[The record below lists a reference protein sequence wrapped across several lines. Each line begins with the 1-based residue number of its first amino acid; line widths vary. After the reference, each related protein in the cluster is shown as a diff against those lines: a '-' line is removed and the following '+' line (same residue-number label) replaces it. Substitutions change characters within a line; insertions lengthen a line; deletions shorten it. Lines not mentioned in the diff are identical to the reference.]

1 MRKPDHGQ
9 SAGNRFSDGCTR
21 EYYIF
26 ESVWTAITY
35 SISECMGTMYN
46 DYFIK
51 ENISLIILSPKSSS
65 SPRQECLLKYIK
77 RDGSIFWGEVHYK
90 LYYDRRQKFVGSLGT
105 MSDISERKKRSTSF
119 WKRTNALPC
128 NLKSWHCRGACG
140 RNRP

>member
-1 MRKPDHGQ
+1 MDNLQ
-9 SAGNRFSDGCTR
+9 EIVFQTDAQGNIT
-21 EYYIF
+21 YLNQA
-26 ESVWTAITY
+26 WTAITGH

-51 ENISLIILSPKSSS
+51 ENISLIILSPKSSEQ
-65 SPRQECLLKYIK
+65 SPSGMFTAKYIK

-128 NLKSWHCRGACG
+128 NLKSWPLPGSLRQES
-140 RNRP
+140 PMK